1 MGHKTISD
9 AITPRRSPGFGNRG
23 NGDLSELMITM
34 RDMAAARNSSNKT
47 QKEILMLLTKNDREV
62 HKQAELDHRGAM
74 MNGIEQTQQVI
85 KNFELDLE
93 KHKGKKQKL
102 ENVGAND
109 DKIQKLDNEI
119 KSTTNMI
126 KILRAELRHQM
137 EEMGSALKGVDDSS
151 DEEDSD

>member
-1 MGHKTISD
+1 
-9 AITPRRSPGFGNRG
+9 
-23 NGDLSELMITM
+23 
-34 RDMAAARNSSNKT
+34 
-47 QKEILMLLTKNDREV
+47 
-62 HKQAELDHRGAM
+62 
-74 MNGIEQTQQVI
+74 MNGIEQTQWVI

-102 ENVGAND
+102 ENDGAND

-119 KSTTNMI
+119 KSTNRMI
-126 KILRAELRHQM
+126 KILRAELRRQM